1 VRWGALAATGAL
13 LVVLAHGPDDGAA
26 TPPWDLGAHAG
37 DPLLGTWDTG
47 RISFDRVTAALRA
60 ADYNEQEISFFQ
72 RQYGLR
78 SASSWRFDLT
88 FYRQRG
94 LPTLVRMGWDPMIAA
109 TPVDGEH
116 TRYRLLP
123 NHRLAITSV
132 DKFRRYREVYSY
144 RIVGRKLKLRVVSRT
159 DPTKTKADL
168 RLDKRVM
175 YVMAAAPLRKVG

>member
-1 VRWGALAATGAL
+1 VRWGALAVTGAL
-13 LVVLAHGPDDGAA
+13 LVVLARGAAGVGA
-26 TPPWDLGAHAG
+26 TPPWDLGAHAR

-47 RISFDRVTAALRA
+47 RISFDLVTKALAAA
-60 ADYNEQEISFFQ
+60 GYNEQEISFFQ

-78 SASSWRFDLT
+78 SAASWRFDLT
-88 FYRQRG
+88 FFRQRG
-94 LPTLVRMGWDPMIAA
+94 LPTLVRMGWDPAITA

-123 NHRLAITSV
+123 SHRLAITSV

-159 DPTKTKADL
+159 DPTKTRADL
-168 RLDKRVM
+168 RLDKRIM
-175 YVMAAAPLRKVG
+175 YVMAAAPLRKIG

>member
-13 LVVLAHGPDDGAA
+13 LVVLACGTADGGA
-26 TPPWDLGAHAG
+26 TPPWDLGAHAR

-47 RISFDRVTAALRA
+47 RISFDRVTKALAAA
-60 ADYNEQEISFFQ
+60 GYNEQEISFFQ

-78 SASSWRFDLT
+78 SATSWRFDLT
-88 FYRQRG
+88 FFRQRG
-94 LPTLVRMGWDPMIAA
+94 LPTLVRMGWDPAIAA

-123 NHRLAITSV
+123 NRRLEITSV

-144 RIVGRKLKLRVVSRT
+144 RIVGRKLKLRVVGRT
-159 DPTKTKADL
+159 DPTKTRADL
-168 RLDKRVM
+168 RLDKRIM
-175 YVMAAAPLRKVG
+175 YTMAAAPLRKIG